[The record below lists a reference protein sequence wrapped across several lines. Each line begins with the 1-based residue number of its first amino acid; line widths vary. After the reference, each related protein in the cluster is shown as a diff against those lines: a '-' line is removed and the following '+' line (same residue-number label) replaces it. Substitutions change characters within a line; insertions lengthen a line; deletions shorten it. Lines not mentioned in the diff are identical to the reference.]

1 MSINNFKPF
10 AIAAGSRVM
19 TQATWETEDALIYG
33 FPAGILTKERLNKAI
48 RQPSMIAAAIA
59 QYVVNRTGSDV
70 LDDGDLGGLITK
82 MTSAF
87 GSGGG
92 GSGADAQLLTLSATG
107 FAFLFADANATTSP
121 SPTITFTAYL
131 QNVTGTVTF
140 TAVAKNAAG
149 TTLGS
154 ITLGGTS
161 PNATLT
167 AAQFT
172 TYANTRFVLVT
183 ATIPGAGGSTLTDYF
198 TVYRGD
204 GGSDALQARL
214 TNEFQGLT
222 SLADGTILSYS
233 GATGTMQVY
242 KGLVLLGAATTPSV
256 TFALSGYTGFGTT
269 YPAAQAGISI
279 NATTGDYSVTG
290 GVTGNNAT
298 VEITATLSSGQT
310 LKSTFSMSKT
320 LKGNDGATGTAPLVA
335 ITAPQQAFVTPANS
349 VTPAPSSITVTA
361 TVANIPSPTYVWRLA
376 GVIQA
381 GATTSAF
388 TVASFAA
395 GTSKAVR
402 CDVSGSDGSSA
413 FDILT
418 IYSLKDGD
426 SAVTVGMSNE
436 NQTISCDSNGTP
448 KAGGG
453 LPIASQI
460 VAYLGATQIT
470 TGLTYAVAS
479 SPGFSGVSVNGSGV
493 VAITGITANSA
504 TATFNVTYNGVT
516 YQTVLTA
523 NKSLDG
529 ANGASITVQSNNGSV
544 FLITGNGTT
553 SVPSSII
560 LSRLLPPS
568 LAGGGTTTWSI
579 IQGTFTGS
587 LTVVNGTTGA
597 FASFGPTAMT
607 TDNVTFRC
615 SYVEGAQTYT
625 DDITIH
631 KVRDGIGA
639 YLTNDSVSLPASAAG
654 AISSYS
660 GASGTYKLV
669 NGAGD
674 ISTAQLA
681 FTIVGYTGFNTTY
694 PTVNAG
700 MAINSGG
707 IYAVTAGILDA
718 TTVASVTFRA
728 TYTDPLGGTKTYDQT
743 FTITKSLQG
752 APGTGTAGVRGSL
765 TGFSNSVSPAIY
777 STSPWNGST
786 DDANASTIIWQM
798 LGNAGSP
805 VTNAHLRIGDTVTLK
820 NAGGTAAA
828 TKFWSGS
835 AWLDP
840 GTIISGN
847 LLVGGTISGGTNIN
861 ITGFAKFEGQNSLS
875 IPDPG
880 TIGPLFSRTVAV
892 VMNSSLVSNIGGYG
906 FSNSTTGA
914 GIVGNNSNTGGG
926 AGVYGT
932 GLVGV
937 NGYSIGASGSSA
949 PGVIGN
955 GPIGVRASSWDY
967 LGAGLEASWSGIAG
981 PGGLT
986 GLAIRA
992 LGDSVFNGKV
1002 NVTGNVTVSTL
1013 QVNQGSATGSATW
1026 ALPGTN
1032 SKPGGNTSGLWV
1044 PMNFNGT
1051 PGRILFWPD

>member
-70 LDDGDLGGLITK
+70 LDDGDLSGLITK

-107 FAFLFADANATTSP
+107 FAFLFADASATTSP

-131 QNVTGTVTF
+131 QNVSGTVTF
-140 TAVAKNAAG
+140 TAVAKNASG

-279 NATTGDYSVTG
+279 NATTGDYAVTA

-298 VEITATLSSGQT
+298 VEITATLSTGQT

-335 ITAPQQAFVTPANS
+335 ITAPQQAFITPANS
-349 VTPAPSSITVTA
+349 TTPAPSSITVTA

-376 GVIQA
+376 GVVQA

-388 TVASFAA
+388 SVASFAA
-395 GTSKAVR
+395 GSSKAVR

-413 FDILT
+413 FDIMT

-426 SAVTVGMSNE
+426 NAVTVGMTNE
-436 NQTISCDSNGTP
+436 NQTISCDSTGTP
-448 KAGGG
+448 KVGGG
-453 LPIASQI
+453 LPITSQI
-460 VAYLGATQIT
+460 AAFLGATLIT
-470 TGLTYAVAS
+470 SGLTYAVAS
-479 SPGFSGVSVNGSGV
+479 SPGFSGVSVNGTGAVS
-493 VAITGITANSA
+493 ITGITANSA

-529 ANGASITVQSNNGSV
+529 ASGASITAQSNNGAV
-544 FLITGNGTT
+544 FLIGGSGTT
-553 SVPSSII
+553 SVPSSIV

-568 LAGGGTTTWSI
+568 LVGGGTTTWSVI
-579 IQGTFTGS
+579 TGTFTGS
-587 LTVVNGTTGA
+587 LAVINPTTGA
-597 FASFGPTAMT
+597 FASFGPSSMT
-607 TDNVTFRC
+607 TNNVTFRC
-615 SYVEGAQTYT
+615 SYVEGGVTYT
-625 DDITIH
+625 DDITIY
-631 KVRDGIGA
+631 KTRDGVGA
-639 YLTNDSVSLPASAAG
+639 YLTNDSISLTASNTG
-654 AISSYS
+654 AITSYT
-660 GASGTYKLV
+660 GASGTFKLV
-669 NGAGD
+669 NGDGD
-674 ISTAQLA
+674 INTSLITFSVVQ
-681 FTIVGYTGFNTTY
+681 YSGFNTTY
-694 PTVNAG
+694 PAAQAG
-700 MAINSGG
+700 ISINSGG
-707 IYAVTAGILDA
+707 IYSILAGVLDA
-718 TTVASVTFRA
+718 SAQATVSFQASYA
-728 TYTDPLGGTKTYDQT
+728 DPLGGTKTFVQI
-743 FTITKSLQG
+743 FTISKSLQG
-752 APGTGTAGVRGSL
+752 APGTGSPGLRGSL
-765 TGFSNSVSPAIY
+765 TGFSTSVSPAIY

-786 DDANASTIIWQM
+786 DDTNASTIIWQM
-798 LGNAGSP
+798 LGNSGSP
-805 VTNAHLRIGDTVTLK
+805 GSNAHLRIGDTVTLK

-847 LLVGGTISGGTNIN
+847 LLVGGTISGQTNIN
-861 ITGFAKFEGQNSLS
+861 ITGYARFEGNQASS
-875 IPDPG
+875 VVGGD
-880 TIGPLFSRTVAV
+880 SVALLA
-892 VMNSSLVSNIGGYG
+892 NSSFGSSYGGV
-906 FSNSTTGA
+906 FLSNSSGTGA
-914 GIVGNNSNTGGG
+914 GIVG
-926 AGVYGT
+926 
-932 GLVGV
+932 
-937 NGYSIGASGSSA
+937 IQSGSS
-949 PGVIGN
+949 VIN
-955 GPIGVRASSWDY
+955 
-967 LGAGLEASWSGIAG
+967 SGI
-981 PGGLT
+981 T
-986 GLAIRA
+986 GLATVGYGVR
-992 LGDSVFNGKV
+992 GS
-1002 NVTGNVTVSTL
+1002 VTGAGGTGVLGQGNSAANQVGVSGNSGTGAGSVGVKASGFGSNLALDVQGIAQFSGAISAPSSNLIVSTL
-1013 QVNQGSATGSATW
+1013 QIQQAAATGTATW

-1032 SKPGGNTSGLWV
+1032 SKPGANSSGLWV
-1044 PMNFNGT
+1044 PINILGT